1 MGYNCVVL
9 WIADNGIDIQINQI
23 KSKSFLDDRKIAAV
37 MNMQKSADNVYI
49 FIFAVQLILITK

>member
-9 WIADNGIDIQINQI
+9 WIADNGIDIQI
-23 KSKSFLDDRKIAAV
+23 KLKSFFDDRKIAAV
-37 MNMQKSADNVYI
+37 MNMQKSADKVYI

>member
-9 WIADNGIDIQINQI
+9 WIADNGIDIQI
-23 KSKSFLDDRKIAAV
+23 KLKRFLDDRKIAAI
-37 MNMQKSADNVYI
+37 MNTQKSADKVYI

>member
-9 WIADNGIDIQINQI
+9 WIADNGIDIQI
-23 KSKSFLDDRKIAAV
+23 KLKSFFDDRKIAAI
-37 MNMQKSADNVYI
+37 MNTQKSADKVYI

>member
-23 KSKSFLDDRKIAAV
+23 KSKSFLDDRKIAAI
-37 MNMQKSADNVYI
+37 MNTQKSADKVYI

>member
-23 KSKSFLDDRKIAAV
+23 KSKSFLDDRKIAAI
-37 MNMQKSADNVYI
+37 MNTQKSADKVYI
-49 FIFAVQLILITK
+49 FIFDVQLILITK

>member
-9 WIADNGIDIQINQI
+9 WIDDNGIDIQI
-23 KSKSFLDDRKIAAV
+23 KLKRFLDDRKIAAV
-37 MNMQKSADNVYI
+37 RNTQKSADKVYI

>member
-37 MNMQKSADNVYI
+37 MNMQKSAAKVYI

>member
-9 WIADNGIDIQINQI
+9 WIADNGIDIQI
-23 KSKSFLDDRKIAAV
+23 KLKSFLYDRKIAAV
-37 MNMQKSADNVYI
+37 MNTQKSADKVYI